1 MQAHDGTD
9 SSDLATVVT
18 GLPFNQGE
26 PTGSTGPLPG
36 HTVQGFVAR
45 GGMGA
50 VYRAKQ
56 VALDREVAVKV
67 MTAEAESP
75 EMAERFRRE
84 ARVLGRLEHPN
95 IVPIHDLGT
104 DADGQLFYTMK
115 LVKGRTLQHILN
127 DLRPENPDALREHR
141 LPALLTIFRKVC
153 DAIAFAHSQG
163 VIHRDLKPDNVMVGE
178 FGEVLVM
185 DWGLAKLLRSND
197 EIRMTNDEGASPEGI
212 HSSFDIPHSS
222 FRAEENSPSLAT
234 LAGAVMGTPQ
244 YMSPEQAWGMI
255 DDLDA
260 RSDIFSLG
268 GILYAIL
275 TLRPPVEG
283 KTLDEVLEKVRTG
296 TITPPTAFGAATASK
311 SAKTKKGEVLEA
323 KKITPLPHIVGG
335 RVPSAI
341 SAVAMKAL
349 RLQMDERYQSVKDL
363 SADIE
368 KYQGG
373 FATSA
378 EKAGAWKQLT
388 LLMLRHKAVT
398 ASLVAMVLI
407 SIGFVIKVMASER
420 KATRHA
426 EIATANEHRANDSAA
441 ESRRSLARAQIALA
455 DAAATSLD
463 AAAMRRALDACPE
476 ELRDDSWRY
485 LDSRVDSS
493 FCELDKM
500 HGPIFRAIFTR
511 GANGGD
517 CLLLQESGTKILV
530 FDLVKRAVTR
540 TIETG
545 IRRRMTGSLSLD
557 GREIAVASGDPLE
570 VKIFD
575 VATGEEKFRYSD
587 PTVKNGELTG
597 LTLSADNSRISFSL
611 KAASHPNYLHSVDRA
626 TKAVRWSMKNVM
638 MSKASPDRTL
648 LGVSI
653 DNTIHILR
661 EDSGER
667 VCAMEPSRAF
677 IWDIAFSPDSTLVA
691 AGDHHGFASV
701 WNAASG
707 ERRQRFRVTN
717 GRVNGAAFT
726 RDGRLVTLA
735 QLTADES
742 SQRVIQ
748 VWNPDNLVAVETHF
762 ATAAYTYALSINPE
776 NGTICAPGRVTKFWR
791 TPVHEQVVAINAGNS
806 CFSVLFFGERFLLT
820 SGAGKY
826 FEFWDMQKQ
835 PPVVLNLMPRSTNS
849 GVVNATRDRGFFTN
863 FPLKKVVRASL
874 DASGQP
880 KVEPGPWNMVGHAI
894 ATDKTGTEVIVAD
907 NPVLMRYVADKP
919 DPLLKWRLDGVVR
932 WKHVAYADGDTKL
945 VSAGS
950 RERAAGEETDVL
962 AFWDRETGHLLHRI
976 DVPTVLTALAVSPDG
991 RVVACGG
998 SDKTVRFYAAR
1009 DFHLERTMRAHDRTV
1024 TAIAWHPTQPIIATA
1039 SDDVALKLWDS
1050 RDGTLIGHTL
1060 GIGRAILAVS
1070 FDAKGNRVAI
1080 GTADERALVFETE
1093 KLLAAHRL
1101 TAPLPKKP

>member
-1 MQAHDGTD
+1 MSESLDNFVRDAFQEHDGGD
-9 SSDLATVVT
+9 APTVVT
-18 GLPFNQGE
+18 GAPVRDSKAPALD
-26 PTGSTGPLPG
+26 TLPG
-36 HTVQGFVAR
+36 HVVGEFIAR

-56 VALDREVAVKV
+56 MALGREVAVKV
-67 MTAEAESP
+67 MTAQAESA

-84 ARVLGRLEHPN
+84 ALVLGRLEHPN

-127 DLRPENPDALREHR
+127 DLRLEHPEALREHR
-141 LPALLTIFRKVC
+141 LPALLTIFCKVC
-153 DAIAFAHSQG
+153 DAIGFAHSQG
-163 VIHRDLKPDNVMVGE
+163 IIHRDLKPENVMVGE

-185 DWGLAKLLRSND
+185 DWGLAKIQDYGTRRQGD
-197 EIRMTNDEGASPEGI
+197 AESPDA
-212 HSSFDIPHSS
+212 DISLSH
-222 FRAEENSPSLAT
+222 RLMVSPSQT
-234 LAGAVMGTPQ
+234 VAGAVMGTPQ
-244 YMSPEQAWGMI
+244 YMSPEQAWGQI
-255 DDLDA
+255 DELDA
-260 RSDIFSLG
+260 CSDIFSLG

-283 KTLDEVLEKVRTG
+283 TTLDEVLDKVRTG
-296 TITPPTAFGAATASK
+296 AITAPTAFGAVTASK
-311 SAKTKKGEVLEA
+311 GVQAKKGVVLEA
-323 KKITPLPHIVGG
+323 KKITPLPHIAGG
-335 RVPSAI
+335 RVPAAL

-349 RLQMDERYQSVKDL
+349 RVEKADRYQSVADL

-378 EKAGAWKQLT
+378 EQAGAWKQLK

-398 ASLVAMVLI
+398 ASLAAMVVL
-407 SIGFVIKVMASER
+407 SAGFVIQVMSSER
-420 KATRHA
+420 KARHHA
-426 EIATANEHRANDSAA
+426 EIATLNEKRANDHAA

-455 DAAATSLD
+455 DAAAASLD

-493 FCELDKM
+493 FCELDKK

-511 GANGGD
+511 GANGGE

-545 IRRRMTGSLSLD
+545 VRRRMTGSLSLD

-575 VATGEEKFRYSD
+575 VATGAEKFRYSD

-653 DNTIHILR
+653 GNTIHILR

-677 IWDIAFSPDSTLVA
+677 IWDIAFSQDSTLVA
-691 AGDHHGFASV
+691 AGDHHGFVSV

-717 GRVNGAAFT
+717 GRVNGVAFT

-791 TPVHEQVVAINAGNS
+791 TPVHEQVVAIHAGNS
-806 CFSVLFFGERFLLT
+806 CFSVLFFGGRFLLT

-826 FEFWDMQKQ
+826 FEFWDMEKQ

-849 GVVNATRDRGFFTN
+849 GVVNAACDQGFFTN
-863 FPLKKVVRASL
+863 FPLKKVVRARL

-880 KVEPGPWNMVGHAI
+880 KVEQGPWNMVGHAI

-919 DPLLKWRLDGVVR
+919 DPLLKCRLDGVVR

-950 RERAAGEETDVL
+950 RERTAGEETDVL
-962 AFWDRETGHLLHRI
+962 AFWDRETGRLLQRI
-976 DVPTVLTALAVSPDG
+976 DVPTVITALATSPDG

-998 SDKTVRFYAAR
+998 SDKTVRFFAAN
-1009 DFHLERTMRAHDRTV
+1009 DFRLERTMRAHDRTV
-1024 TAIAWHPTQPIIATA
+1024 TAIAWHPTKPVIATA

-1070 FDAKGNRVAI
+1070 FDAKGDRVAI

-1093 KLLAAHRL
+1093 RLLAAHRL
-1101 TAPLPKKP
+1101 TAPSPKKP